1 MQSKN
6 VYIVNLIR
14 VGRQTKGASL
24 LDDFAPLPLLHTL
37 VEERVGE
44 RRLLVRWEVHGKRF
58 DHLNPVQAKSELV
71 NGAESCH
78 IALRPARLSQ
88 RAGAG
93 RGGKYEL

>member
-1 MQSKN
+1 MPKVKREKDRHWLIGESK
-6 VYIVNLIR
+6 
-14 VGRQTKGASL
+14 AF
-24 LDDFAPLPLLHTL
+24 DDSVLLPLLHTL